1 MARSPHVRAGLPA
14 GPLAPHYDGFLSSL
28 RSKRPETRGTYGRAL
43 REFVRWHSRKRSA
56 GLTTGDVRRYKAYLA
71 GDKGLTAV
79 SVSTYLTA
87 VRRFCAYL
95 VRKGVLRENPA
106 IAVEGNSRPRVHS
119 RAPLTAAE
127 AGALIA
133 GVDRSGERG
142 ARDYAFI
149 TLMLRCGLSEI
160 EIIRADAGDIVRE
173 GEHARLRVQGKGRV
187 RKDQS
192 VTLPGDALASIEQY
206 LALRGTVA
214 ETDPL
219 FASAGNRTRGTRM
232 TTRGVRD
239 RVSQSLE
246 RAGLRSSARRRITPC
261 SLRHTAALLLAGS
274 GASADEIR
282 SRMRLGSLSTA
293 RLYIAQSRDN
303 HTGQ

>member
-1 MARSPHVRAGLPA
+1 MAGSSHIRTGVPA

-43 REFVRWHSRKRSA
+43 REFVRWHGRKRSA
-56 GLTTGDVRRYKAYLA
+56 GLTTGDVRRYKAYLT
-71 GDKGLTAV
+71 DEKRLTDV

-95 VRKGVLRENPA
+95 VRRGVLSENPA
-106 IAVEGNSRPRVHS
+106 LRVGGNSSPRIHS

-127 AGALIA
+127 AGALLA
-133 GVDRSGERG
+133 VVDRTGERG

-149 TLMLRCGLSEI
+149 MLMLACGLSEI
-160 EIIRADAGDIVRE
+160 EIIRADAGDILRDA
-173 GEHARLRVQGKGRV
+173 GEARLRVQGKGRL

-192 VTLPGDALASIEQY
+192 VALPGEALAALQGY
-206 LALRGTVA
+206 LALRGALA
-214 ETDPL
+214 ESDPL

-239 RVSQSLE
+239 RVSQYMARS
-246 RAGLRSSARRRITPC
+246 GLRSSARRRITPY

-282 SRMRLGSLSTA
+282 TRMRLGSLSTA
-293 RLYIAQSRDN
+293 KLYIAQSRDN
-303 HTGQ
+303 HTGS